1 MQSRW
6 NLVGSPCTREGMG
19 RNAWEAELEGASDK
33 RSSTGRFGRYLFA
46 VLVVGVATFVA
57 AYYVPLL
64 RAHRALTG
72 LYGQAKE
79 RAKSSERKL
88 TEFETDLKTVTGERD
103 QLKEHESK
111 RDGDAQSGRERM
123 DALASALSLKLKK
136 HFDKG
141 RITLSTAGRRAR
153 LTVSRSTL
161 IAPGKD
167 DIGPSGALL
176 LCDVAKATGSTPLRV
191 GARIGGEAGA
201 GAASPWES
209 HAALTARVAQALADK
224 CAVPRERLSIAVLPE
239 EEPAH
244 PEAGDTSAGVDLTI
258 SADESR

>member
-1 MQSRW
+1 
-6 NLVGSPCTREGMG
+6 MG
-19 RNAWEAELEGASDK
+19 RNAWEAELEGASGK
-33 RSSTGRFGRYLFA
+33 RSSTGKFGRFLFA

-64 RAHRALTG
+64 RAHRALTA

-88 TEFETDLKTVTGERD
+88 TELETDMKTVIAERD

-111 RDGDAQSGRERM
+111 RDGDAQSGRARM

-141 RITLSTAGRRAR
+141 RITLSTTGRRAR
-153 LTVSRSTL
+153 LTVSRNTL

-167 DIGPSGALL
+167 DISPSGALL

-191 GARIGGEAGA
+191 GARIGGATA
-201 GAASPWES
+201 APGAASPWES
-209 HAALTARVAQALADK
+209 NAALTARVAQALADK

-239 EEPAH
+239 EEEAH
-244 PEAGDTSAGVDLTI
+244 AENGGSSDGVDLTI
-258 SADESR
+258 SEDAPH